1 MNPNLTVSLVENT
14 NNDNIVVDAAR
25 VSFAKKSDNYTVEQN
40 KKLINYL
47 AKHNHF
53 TPFCHARADGI
64 LETTEE
70 FIDTLLETPE
80 LYAGLALKKI
90 GKNIYWVNGSL
101 YALMKL
107 SANGLEELE
116 ESYPL
121 SFEALKN
128 TQTSTINAG
137 NFTLLTQSKL
147 DMWNEVFKDDKARMT
162 YKTLH
167 VRAPIF
173 VARQLVKHQ
182 VSLVWNEISRRYVDD
197 AIEYF
202 YPDVWRGKA
211 SNKKQGSSD
220 EVINVDNDYISSFLN
235 SVTVLYN
242 ELLKDNVAPE
252 LARIVTP
259 LNSITEWYWTGSLTA
274 FKRVCNLRLDPH
286 TQLETQVIA
295 QQIQSEIKRL
305 YSEF

>member
-1 MNPNLTVSLVENT
+1 
-14 NNDNIVVDAAR
+14 
-25 VSFAKKSDNYTVEQN
+25 
-40 KKLINYL
+40 L

-53 TPFCHARADGI
+53 TPFCHARVDGI
-64 LETTEE
+64 LETNEE

-107 SANGLEELE
+107 SATGLEELE
-116 ESYPL
+116 GLFPFSY
-121 SFEALKN
+121 EALKN
-128 TQTSTINAG
+128 NTTQTFNAG
-137 NFTLLTQSKL
+137 SFKILTDSKL
-147 DMWNEVFKDDKARMT
+147 EIWHDSFKDEKFRMI
-162 YKTLH
+162 YKTIH
-167 VRAPIF
+167 VKAPIF

-182 VSLVWNEISRRYVDD
+182 VSLVWNEVSRRYVDD

-220 EVINVDNDYISSFLN
+220 EVINVDNDYINSFLN
-235 SVTVLYN
+235 SVAVLYN
-242 ELLKDNVAPE
+242 KLLEDNVAPE

-274 FKRVCNLRLDPH
+274 FKRVCNLRLDSH